1 MLAPV
6 GHPEYKRLRPTL
18 ALPRSADPLDVFRD
32 DRTLQWAPQLR
43 GLRDLHRAG
52 KVTVL
57 PGIGYTSP
65 NGSHFTSRHYW
76 EVGAVDP
83 LGGVGWLGRYL
94 DRAGSKD
101 NPLQGI
107 ALKSTLCPA
116 LAPAA
121 VPVSTVQWPETFGLN
136 VRDVFDE
143 DMVATQFP
151 AALADVAKLIP
162 GEAQPY
168 KSLRA
173 AMRQVLKLRDDLGPL
188 QGPWPRWAPL
198 PMTNRLLAL
207 ADMIGSGLPVR
218 VAALDADGGFDTHA
232 GQGGALPDMLTELDQ
247 GIAAFQA
254 KLEQTDDPLNPGK
267 KLADR
272 VLVHVWSEFG
282 RRVEENGSG
291 TDHGAAGMS
300 LVIGT
305 RASGRT
311 IGEFPGLKRL
321 DDGNLRATSDFR
333 ALYCSLLEG
342 WLNTD
347 AAPIV
352 RGSFDRYPVVRS
364 G

>member
-1 MLAPV
+1 
-6 GHPEYKRLRPTL
+6 
-18 ALPRSADPLDVFRD
+18 
-32 DRTLQWAPQLR
+32 
-43 GLRDLHRAG
+43 RAG

-76 EVGAVDP
+76 EVGPWYAR
-83 LGGVGWLGRYL
+83 GGVGCLGRYL
-94 DRAGSKD
+94 DRTGSKD

-121 VPVSTVQWPETFGLN
+121 VPVSTVQWPESFALN

-168 KSLRA
+168 KNLRA

-207 ADMIGSGLPVR
+207 ADMIGSG
-218 VAALDADGGFDTHA
+218 
-232 GQGGALPDMLTELDQ
+232 
-247 GIAAFQA
+247 
-254 KLEQTDDPLNPGK
+254 
-267 KLADR
+267 
-272 VLVHVWSEFG
+272 
-282 RRVEENGSG
+282 
-291 TDHGAAGMS
+291 
-300 LVIGT
+300 
-305 RASGRT
+305 
-311 IGEFPGLKRL
+311 
-321 DDGNLRATSDFR
+321 
-333 ALYCSLLEG
+333 
-342 WLNTD
+342 
-347 AAPIV
+347 
-352 RGSFDRYPVVRS
+352 
-364 G
+364 